1 MLSLLAVFYP
11 FLFRPSSGR
20 QFEGVPGVPG
30 VSESSNLLEFTDIAI
45 AIFPLFVTA
54 RHISTTTTTT
64 AITVIFTVGFRPGGG
79 ASPREAG

>member
-1 MLSLLAVFYP
+1 
-11 FLFRPSSGR
+11 
-20 QFEGVPGVPG
+20 
-30 VSESSNLLEFTDIAI
+30 
-45 AIFPLFVTA
+45 LFVTA